1 VILASCSVLGIVLA
15 VSFLIVN
22 IKFRNQRY
30 IKMSSPHLNNLIIIG
45 CMLTYLSVI
54 FLGMD
59 SGLSSITA
67 FPYICTARAW
77 LLMAGFSLA
86 FGAMFSKTW
95 RVHSIFTDLK
105 LNKKV
110 IKDYQLFIVVGVLLG
125 IDIAIMT
132 TWQVADPFY
141 RDTKQLEPFVSFD
154 FFNLKYL
161 TTFPFSLQATS
172 NPRRRHHCPRK
183 RILSIRAD
191 EYFRWSNLCLQG
203 NVTYIWR
210 IFGLGNS

>member
-1 VILASCSVLGIVLA
+1 MRIIEHAQVNLTVYIILASCSVLGIVLA
-15 VSFLIVN
+15 ISFLIVN

-45 CMLTYLSVI
+45 CILTYMSVI
-54 FLGMD
+54 FLGLD

-77 LLMAGFSLA
+77 LLMAGFSIA

-110 IKDYQLFIVVGVLLG
+110 IKDYQLFMVVGILLA

-132 TWQVADPFY
+132 TWQVADPFF
-141 RDTKQLEPFVSFD
+141 RMTKQLEPYVSLD
-154 FFNLKYL
+154 ISETIN
-161 TTFPFSLQATS
+161 Q
-172 NPRRRHHCPRK
+172 
-183 RILSIRAD
+183 ILLI
-191 EYFRWSNLCLQG
+191 
-203 NVTYIWR
+203 TYEH
-210 IFGLGNS
+210 L